1 MSDKEL
7 ELTKGIVTL
16 SNNVIADKEKERE
29 INAKKSFYQ
38 MLVTLAI
45 IICFGSLWFYEI
57 HEAYKNVSVSA
68 SASAC
73 AETIEKRG
81 EK

>member
-1 MSDKEL
+1 MSEKEI
-7 ELTKGIVTL
+7 ELTKEIITL

-29 INAKKSFYQ
+29 LNAKKSFYQ
-38 MLVTLAI
+38 LLITLAVV
-45 IICFGSLWFYEI
+45 ICFGGLWFYEI

-68 SASAC
+68 TASAC
-73 AETIEKRG
+73 AETTEKRG